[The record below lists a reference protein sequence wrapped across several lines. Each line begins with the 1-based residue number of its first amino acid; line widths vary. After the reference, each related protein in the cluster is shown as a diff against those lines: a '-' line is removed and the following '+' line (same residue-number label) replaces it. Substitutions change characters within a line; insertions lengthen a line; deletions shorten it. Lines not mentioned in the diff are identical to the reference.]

1 MKLTYTIGDL
11 AKWHTLFAIQIAP
24 LANNTPNSEYVDDAL
39 ASIFR
44 IKPQLSPALAQL
56 FGLNAHL
63 FVLEN
68 LIKQSNHQL
77 SNSVYFR
84 GYHTVNAAEDT
95 VNVMK
100 TMLNLPFALTDEPEN
115 WGMVTETLSYLR
127 KNMLMEK
134 GSSKYFSTIYNLLW
148 MNWLHPYLKDD
159 PSMYIE
165 ELQQLASAEQELG
178 NSLPRLPWMIA
189 QCWMYFYLVQDQKAW
204 TLLRGMNGSPPI
216 HYNELFQFLRVLYK
230 SEEWLR
236 LKGWLIEVAPLLN
249 NNRGNILNEYKL
261 FWDAVIVQ
269 LPDAEQPMLT
279 TLMEML
285 PYSRHIYGETL
296 LAYGKYQLWMDYQL
310 SSGIDPLEFRATVFK
325 PIEKDAPEVLL
336 PFYHQAVERY
346 VLLKNRPSYKSA
358 VKLLKRLAKLYKKL
372 KQEERWEQFLTTFA
386 ERHSR
391 LRALQEELRKGKLL
405 S

>member
-1 MKLTYTIGDL
+1 MKLTYTTGDL
-11 AKWHTLFAIQIAP
+11 AEWRKLFSVQITP
-24 LANNTPNSEYVDDAL
+24 LANNTPNSEYVEDAL
-39 ASIFR
+39 AALSQ
-44 IKPQLSPALAQL
+44 IKPQLSPALSQL
-56 FGLNAHL
+56 LQLNAYL
-63 FVLEN
+63 FVLEH
-68 LIKQSNHQL
+68 LIQQAGTQIN
-77 SNSVYFR
+77 NSVYFR
-84 GYHTVNAAEDT
+84 GYHTVNAAEDM
-95 VNVMK
+95 VQVMK
-100 TMLNLPFALTDEPEN
+100 TMLNLPFALADEPEN
-115 WGMVTETLSYLR
+115 WGFITDTLTYLR
-127 KNMLMEK
+127 QNMLLEK
-134 GSSKYFSTIYNLLW
+134 GHTKYFSTIYQLFW
-148 MNWLHPYLKDD
+148 MNWLHPQLLDNQAMYL
-159 PSMYIE
+159 E
-165 ELQQLASAEQELG
+165 ELQQLATAEAELG
-178 NSLPRLPWMIA
+178 NSLSRLPWMLA

-204 TLLRGMNGSPPI
+204 TLLRGMNGSIPI
-216 HYNELFQFLRVLYK
+216 HYNELFQFLRMLYK

-269 LPDAEQPMLT
+269 LPDAEQPMLA
-279 TLMEML
+279 TLMDML

-310 SSGIDPLEFRATVFK
+310 SIGNEPLEFRVTVFK
-325 PIEKDAPEVLL
+325 PLEKDAPEVLL

-358 VKLLKRLAKLYKKL
+358 VKLLKRLAKLYKKM
-372 KQEERWEQFLTTFA
+372 KQEARWEQFLTAFA